1 MKTVLTAAVLVLGL
15 FALWSTGWLAAW
27 LPAGLQRTDDRVAA
41 PAAVYVWTD
50 AKGQKHYGDAPP
62 SSGKAVQA
70 ELPQL
75 TVVTLPKA
83 APEKPK
89 VVPQAAE
96 SSDDESPAP
105 ATPSR
110 QMRNPVLERM
120 GLSD

>member
-1 MKTVLTAAVLVLGL
+1 MKTVLTAAVLMLGL

-50 AKGQKHYGDAPP
+50 ARGQKHYGDAPP
-62 SSGKAVQA
+62 PSGQAVQA

-83 APEKPK
+83 VPKKPEAAVQAP
-89 VVPQAAE
+89 V
-96 SSDDESPAP
+96 SSDDETPAP